1 MRIGLF
7 GGTFNPIHRGHLN
20 CSLEVK
26 NWFLL
31 DEIYIIPSAIPPHKG
46 MEDMVS
52 AKDRLEMIELA
63 VSGYPGYVVCD
74 VELKRSGPSYTI
86 DTVNHM
92 ISTASRGLELVLI
105 LGLDAVLEIHTWKSY
120 MSFFNLLPLI
130 VMNRPGKKR
139 HREILG
145 EYLRAQISREY
156 KYSAEDKA
164 FVHKDKKP
172 VYLHNGSLM
181 DISSSRIRELI
192 KQSRPVNNLVPK
204 AVDDYIVKKGLY
216 K

>member
-7 GGTFNPIHRGHLN
+7 GGTFNPIHRGHLQ

-26 NWFLL
+26 NGFSL

-52 AKDRLEMIELA
+52 AKNRLEMIELA
-63 VSGYPGYVVCD
+63 VSEYPGYIVCD
-74 VELKRSGPSYTI
+74 VELKRTGLSYTI
-86 DTVNHM
+86 DTVNHL
-92 ISTASRGLELVLI
+92 ISNASGNLELVMI
-105 LGLDAVLEIHTWKSY
+105 IGIDAVLEIHTWKSY
-120 MSFFNLLPLI
+120 MSFFKRLPLI
-130 VMNRPGKKR
+130 VMARPGRKG

-145 EYLRAQISREY
+145 DYLRAQISVEY
-156 KYSAEDKA
+156 KFSVGDKA
-164 FVHKDKKP
+164 FVHHTKKP

-181 DISSSRIRELI
+181 DISSSRVREMI
-192 KQSRPVNNLVPK
+192 KQGRSVKNLVPL
-204 AVDDYIVKKGLY
+204 AVDEYIEKKGLY